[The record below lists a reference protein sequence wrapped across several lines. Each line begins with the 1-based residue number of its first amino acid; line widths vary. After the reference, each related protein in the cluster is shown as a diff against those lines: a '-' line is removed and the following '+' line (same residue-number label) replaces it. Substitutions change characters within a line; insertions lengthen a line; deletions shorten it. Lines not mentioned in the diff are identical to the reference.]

1 MTKSVYPKYVEH
13 GGELSYPG
21 PVVCEGANLYGFFL
35 EGDPDKL
42 TALCR
47 RLFHDP
53 SGGKVDY
60 LPLSRFIMLT
70 MGTIQKISSAS
81 MDLGWSTETQAVF
94 WVPTA
99 FGHQDGSVFF
109 AERIAMLPAY
119 VVVDAFYSLASGR
132 EVYGFFKSF
141 GWFDLPAQEVVN
153 PDRLKL
159 DVYGLKEFNPA
170 NEAKRWPW
178 LEVSRCENTDGGSK
192 ASSSWTSL
200 EEAFTEI
207 LSVMKIGGREIILP
221 GLKLVPNL
229 IDDLLHKEVPL
240 VFLKQFRAADHA
252 DGAAYQAILEAPTV
266 VQRFN
271 GFRLM
276 DEYEFT
282 ILNNLASYP
291 LTNDLGITSQKAIL
305 SFKLDMDFI
314 IPGGPTIWQSTEAQS
329 TGLIGFLR
337 QLFGMR

>member
-1 MTKSVYPKYVEH
+1 MVKAVYPKYVEH

-21 PVVCEGANLYGFFL
+21 PVVCEGANLYGFIL

-47 RLFHDP
+47 RFFHDP
-53 SGGKVDY
+53 SGGRVDY
-60 LPLSRFIMLT
+60 IPLSRFIMLT
-70 MGTIQKISSAS
+70 LGTIQKISSSS

-99 FGHQDGSVFF
+99 RGHQEGSVFF
-109 AERIAMLPAY
+109 ADQIAMLPAY

-141 GWFDLPAQEVVN
+141 GWFDMPAQAPVN
-153 PDRLKL
+153 PDRIGL

-170 NEAKRWPW
+170 NEAKRWPL
-178 LEVSRCENTDGGSK
+178 LEVSRCGDGSAGTSTP
-192 ASSSWTSL
+192 WTSL
-200 EEAFTEI
+200 EDAFQEIKSTMQIGGKEI
-207 LSVMKIGGREIILP
+207 LLP
-221 GLKLVPNL
+221 GLKLVPSL
-229 IDDLLHKEVPL
+229 IHDLLHKEVPL
-240 VFLKQFRAADHA
+240 VFLKQFRAADHP

-271 GFRLM
+271 GFNML
-276 DEYEFT
+276 DEYQFT
-282 ILNNLASYP
+282 LINNLASYP
-291 LTNDLGITSQKAIL
+291 LTNDLGITSQKAAL

-314 IPGGPTIWQSTEAQS
+314 IPGGPTIWQSTEPQP
-329 TGLIGFLR
+329 TGLLGFLQR
-337 QLFGMR
+337 LFGVR